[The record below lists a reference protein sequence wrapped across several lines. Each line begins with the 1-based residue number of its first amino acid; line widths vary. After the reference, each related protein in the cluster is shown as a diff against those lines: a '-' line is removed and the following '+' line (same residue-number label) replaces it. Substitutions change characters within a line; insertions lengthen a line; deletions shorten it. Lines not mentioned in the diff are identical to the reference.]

1 MVTLSEI
8 LLEAATDVLFHYR
21 SLNGAY
27 KILTGKKFLLS
38 SAVGNKSE
46 LDLAPRKGET
56 GYIYYLSL
64 TRSKTGAYH
73 DYVGDSAV
81 MFVISGRKL
90 SQKYPVGPI
99 DYWGSHVPLGKKE
112 SEDRL
117 WSKTAS
123 VPIDSIQEA
132 HLFINP
138 NENPNEQK
146 KSLFRKTAIAAKQ
159 NNISVYFYTDELAW
173 RNLNKNKSHSIK
185 NISNILSAQDTTE
198 PRPAYPTTRYLKPYL
213 ELLLKPLG
221 KELSK
226 KADNLRYN
234 IKYAYDI
241 SDAANGLEADMFN
254 SRKPSSRG
262 YDDVV
267 KLNNIMKKLKL
278 STPRE
283 VVSYIQKKYSQETL

>member
-27 KILTGKKFLLS
+27 KILTGGEFLLS
-38 SAVGNKSE
+38 SAVGNISE

-81 MFVISGRKL
+81 MFVINGRKL

-117 WSKTAS
+117 WSKTPN

-138 NENPNEQK
+138 KENLDDQT
-146 KSLFRKTAIAAKQ
+146 KSLFRKTAIAAKK
-159 NNISVYFYTDELAW
+159 NNIPVYFYTDEVAW
-173 RNLNKNKSHSIK
+173 RNLNKNKTKSIK
-185 NISNILSAQDTTE
+185 DISDILSAQDKE
-198 PRPAYPTTRYLKPYL
+198 KPFPSYPGTRYLKRYL
-213 ELLLKPLG
+213 ELLLTPLG

-226 KADNLRYN
+226 EADRLRYN

-241 SDAANGLEADMFN
+241 SDAVNGLEADMFN

-267 KLNNIMKKLKL
+267 KLNNTMKKLKL
-278 STPRE
+278 STPKD
-283 VVSYIQKKYSQETL
+283 VVSYIQKKYSQETS